1 MSKTA
6 VKRSIAFLTN
16 NGADHVVLIEN
27 GKVVSVWPADS
38 ATIAVF
44 QATASLNITYWPS
57 HNLTDDVADYGEIV
71 CEKIQ
76 GKLQE
81 SIPDPDLYRS
91 RSEFYGMDIATGKPL
106 R

>member
-1 MSKTA
+1 MSKTE
-6 VKRSIAFLTN
+6 VKRSIAFVTN
-16 NGADHVVLIEN
+16 NAADHIVVIEN

-44 QATASLNITYWPS
+44 QATKSLSITYWPS
-57 HNLTDDVADYGEIV
+57 HNLMDDVADYGEIV

-76 GKLQE
+76 GQLRE

-91 RSEFYGMDIATGKPL
+91 RSEFYGMDIATGKSL
-106 R
+106 T